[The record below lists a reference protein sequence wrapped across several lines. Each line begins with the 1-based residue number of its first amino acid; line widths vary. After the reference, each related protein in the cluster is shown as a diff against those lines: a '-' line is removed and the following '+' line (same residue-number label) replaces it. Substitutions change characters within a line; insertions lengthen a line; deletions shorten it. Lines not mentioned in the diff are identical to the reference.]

1 MGIRTK
7 YYCVLFSLFFVLDL
21 FPQGI
26 LNNGA
31 RIVFSG
37 AAQIYV
43 AGGTN
48 GDYLSQAGGR
58 IDPSATGIITIE
70 GDWTNNAGNTGFG
83 SDNGTTV
90 LNGAA
95 QTINGSASTTFY
107 NLTLSGTGGST
118 KTQNLNTS
126 VGGVTTTN
134 GVLSVGIVIYN
145 LNSFILTITNPLAAA
160 VTSGTGYILSETNA
174 AVNPSIMRWNM
185 GTSVGAHVYPFGV
198 AGLQIPFT
206 FNKTTAGAS
215 NIDVS
220 TRATAASN
228 NLPWAGASNFGGVTF
243 FYCPNNLLSGN
254 PCATNSV
261 IDRWWDITPTAAV
274 TANCTFSYR
283 GIENTLN
290 APYNAGNIGAQ
301 WWDGSAWN
309 LNNATTGSAAAVV
322 AGVGAVTANGLNQ
335 FCPYVL
341 SSVTIPLPIELV
353 DFSASCEGDSKVVLN
368 WSSATERNGAFFNV
382 MNSSD
387 GLHYTKIASVSAVG
401 NSSSINN
408 YSYVV
413 ENKKSLG
420 NYYLLK
426 MIDADRSYKNSK
438 SIYVSDD
445 CNLQESEP
453 NIFYNQQSG
462 IVISSTSKD
471 ATSYTLN
478 IIDAAGRL
486 VRTESLP
493 IKQGFNNIVVD
504 AELAS
509 GVYLVNLF
517 FNNGKLITKK
527 IPVY

>member
-1 MGIRTK
+1 
-7 YYCVLFSLFFVLDL
+7 
-21 FPQGI
+21 
-26 LNNGA
+26 
-31 RIVFSG
+31 
-37 AAQIYV
+37 
-43 AGGTN
+43 
-48 GDYLSQAGGR
+48 
-58 IDPSATGIITIE
+58 
-70 GDWTNNAGNTGFG
+70 
-83 SDNGTTV
+83 
-90 LNGAA
+90 
-95 QTINGSASTTFY
+95 
-107 NLTLSGTGGST
+107 
-118 KTQNLNTS
+118 
-126 VGGVTTTN
+126 
-134 GVLSVGIVIYN
+134 
-145 LNSFILTITNPLAAA
+145 
-160 VTSGTGYILSETNA
+160 
-174 AVNPSIMRWNM
+174 
-185 GTSVGAHVYPFGV
+185 
-198 AGLQIPFT
+198 
-206 FNKTTAGAS
+206 
-215 NIDVS
+215 
-220 TRATAASN
+220 
-228 NLPWAGASNFGGVTF
+228 
-243 FYCPNNLLSGN
+243 
-254 PCATNSV
+254 
-261 IDRWWDITPTAAV
+261 
-274 TANCTFSYR
+274 
-283 GIENTLN
+283 
-290 APYNAGNIGAQ
+290 
-301 WWDGSAWN
+301 
-309 LNNATTGSAAAVV
+309 
-322 AGVGAVTANGLNQ
+322 
-335 FCPYVL
+335 
-341 SSVTIPLPIELV
+341 
-353 DFSASCEGDSKVVLN
+353 VLN

-445 CNLQESEP
+445 CNLKESEP